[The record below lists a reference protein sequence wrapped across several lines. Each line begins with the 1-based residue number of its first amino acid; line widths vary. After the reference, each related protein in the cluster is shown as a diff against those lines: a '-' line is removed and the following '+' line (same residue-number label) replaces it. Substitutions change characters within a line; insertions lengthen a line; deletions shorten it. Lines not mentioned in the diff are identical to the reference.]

1 MIQTPASRGESL
13 LPDSEFHM
21 SWSDFRQIAQLVHA
35 GAGITLPENK
45 VNLVYSRLAKR
56 LRAAGVKSFRD
67 YCALVTSSDGVDERQ
82 AMIAALTT
90 NVTRFFREMHHFDHV
105 RQLLPKFL
113 ERARNGERIRF
124 WSAGCSSGEEP
135 YSLALTILD
144 MIPNAAELDILVL
157 ATDIDPNVIAHA
169 ERGVYRASQLEDIP
183 LALRR
188 NRLQSLRT
196 KTDMSFRMGEEV
208 RSLVRFREL
217 NLLGPWPMTR
227 KFDVIFCRNVMIY
240 FDEETQHK
248 LCERYAG
255 ALNADGVLYIGHS
268 ERIAGE
274 LPFEL
279 AGHTTYQV
287 RHGEPSSKE
296 LGRGG

>member
-1 MIQTPASRGESL
+1 MVLTPASRSESL
-13 LPDSEFHM
+13 VPDSEFHM
-21 SWSDFRQIAQLVHA
+21 SWSDFRQIAQLVYA

-67 YCALVTSSDGVDERQ
+67 YCALVTSSEGVDERQ

-90 NVTRFFREMHHFDHV
+90 NVTRFFREVHHFDHV
-105 RQLLPKFL
+105 RQLLPKL
-113 ERARNGERIRF
+113 RERARSGERIRF

-144 MIPNAAELDILVL
+144 AIPDAAQLDILVL
-157 ATDIDPNVIAHA
+157 ATDIDPNVLAQA
-169 ERGVYRASQLEDIP
+169 ERGIYRASQLEDIP

-188 NRLQSLRT
+188 NRLQSVRAR
-196 KTDMSFRMGEEV
+196 TDMGFRMGEEV

-227 KFDVIFCRNVMIY
+227 KFDAIFCRNVMIY
-240 FDEETQHK
+240 FDEQTQHK
-248 LCERYAG
+248 LCARYAG
-255 ALNADGVLYIGHS
+255 ALNAEGVLYIGHS
-268 ERIAGE
+268 ERVAGD

-279 AGHTTYQV
+279 VGHTTYQV
-287 RHGEPSSKE
+287 RHGGS
-296 LGRGG
+296 R

>member
-1 MIQTPASRGESL
+1 MGFTPASRGESL
-13 LPDSEFHM
+13 VPDSEFHM

-67 YCALVTSSDGVDERQ
+67 YCALVTSSEGVDERQ
-82 AMIAALTT
+82 TMIAALTT
-90 NVTRFFREMHHFDHV
+90 NVTRFFRETHHFDHV
-105 RQLLPKFL
+105 RQVLPKLL
-113 ERARNGERIRF
+113 ERAKSGERIRF

-157 ATDIDPNVIAHA
+157 ATDIDPNVLAHA
-169 ERGVYRASQLEDIP
+169 ERGVYRAGQLEDIP
-183 LALRR
+183 VALRR
-188 NRLQSLRT
+188 NRLQTLRT
-196 KTDMSFRMGEEV
+196 ETDMSFRIGEEV

-227 KFDVIFCRNVMIY
+227 KFDAVFCRNVMIY
-240 FDEETQHK
+240 FDEQTQHN
-248 LCERYAG
+248 LCARYAG
-255 ALNADGVLYIGHS
+255 ALNVGGHLYIGHS
-268 ERIAGE
+268 ERVASD

-279 AGHTTYQV
+279 VSQTTYRV
-287 RHGEPSSKE
+287 RPGASQ
-296 LGRGG
+296 

>member
-1 MIQTPASRGESL
+1 MTPTPAQRGESL
-13 LPDSEFHM
+13 VPDSEFPM

-56 LRAAGVKSFRD
+56 LRAIGVKTFRD
-67 YCALVTSSDGVDERQ
+67 YCALVTSSRGLDERQ

-90 NVTRFFREMHHFDHV
+90 NVTRFFREMHHFDHL
-105 RQLLPKFL
+105 RQLLPQLL
-113 ERARNGERIRF
+113 ERAKKGERIRF

-144 MIPNAAELDILVL
+144 MIPDAAALDMLVL
-157 ATDIDPNVIAHA
+157 ATDIDPNVLAHA

-188 NRLQSLRT
+188 NRLQTLRAES
-196 KTDMSFRMGEEV
+196 DMSFRVGEEV

-217 NLLGPWPMTR
+217 NLLGAWPMTR

-240 FDEETQHK
+240 FDEKTQHD
-248 LCERYAG
+248 LCARYAA
-255 ALNADGVLYIGHS
+255 ALNPGGVLYVGHS
-268 ERIAGE
+268 ERVDSN

-279 AGHTTYQV
+279 VGQTAYRV
-287 RHGEPSSKE
+287 RHGAV
-296 LGRGG
+296 R

>member
-1 MIQTPASRGESL
+1 MAPTPASRGESL
-13 LPDSEFHM
+13 VPDSEFPM

-56 LRAAGVKSFRD
+56 LRAIGVNSFRD
-67 YCALVTSSDGVDERQ
+67 YCALVTSSQGVDERQ

-90 NVTRFFREMHHFDHV
+90 NVTRFFREMHHFDHI
-105 RQLLPKFL
+105 RQLLPKLL
-113 ERARNGERIRF
+113 ERARSGERVRF

-157 ATDIDPNVIAHA
+157 ATDIDPNVLAHA
-169 ERGVYRASQLEDIP
+169 ERGVYRASQLEYIP

-188 NRLQSLRT
+188 NRLQTVRT
-196 KTDMSFRMGEEV
+196 ETEMSFRIGEEV
-208 RSLVRFREL
+208 RALVRFREL
-217 NLLGPWPMTR
+217 NLLGPWPMNR
-227 KFDVIFCRNVMIY
+227 KFDAIFCRNVMIY
-240 FDEETQHK
+240 FDEQTQHN
-248 LCERYAG
+248 LCARYGG
-255 ALNADGVLYIGHS
+255 ALNAGGVLYVGHS
-268 ERIAGE
+268 ERVDGD

-279 AGHTTYQV
+279 VGQTTYRV
-287 RHGEPSSKE
+287 RP
-296 LGRGG
+296 GGPR

>member
-1 MIQTPASRGESL
+1 MVLTPASRSESL
-13 LPDSEFHM
+13 VPDSEFHM
-21 SWSDFRQIAQLVHA
+21 SWSDFRQIAQLVYA

-67 YCALVTSSDGVDERQ
+67 YCALVTSSEGVDERQ

-105 RQLLPKFL
+105 RQLLLKL
-113 ERARNGERIRF
+113 RERARSGERIRF

-144 MIPNAAELDILVL
+144 AIPDAAQLDILVL
-157 ATDIDPNVIAHA
+157 ATDIDPNVLAQA
-169 ERGVYRASQLEDIP
+169 ESGIYRASQLEDIP
-183 LALRR
+183 LGLRR
-188 NRLQSLRT
+188 NRLQSVRAR
-196 KTDMSFRMGEEV
+196 TDMGFRMGEEV

-227 KFDVIFCRNVMIY
+227 KFDAIFCRNVMIY
-240 FDEETQHK
+240 FDEQTQHK
-248 LCERYAG
+248 LCARYAG
-255 ALNADGVLYIGHS
+255 ALNAEGVLYIGHS
-268 ERIAGE
+268 ERVAGD

-279 AGHTTYQV
+279 VGHTTYQV
-287 RHGEPSSKE
+287 RHGES
-296 LGRGG
+296 R

>member
-1 MIQTPASRGESL
+1 MAPNPASRGESL
-13 LPDSEFHM
+13 VPDGEFPM

-56 LRAAGVKSFRD
+56 LRAIGVKTFRD
-67 YCALVTSSDGVDERQ
+67 YCALVKSSNGVDERQ

-90 NVTRFFREMHHFDHV
+90 NVTRFFREMHHFDHL
-105 RQLLPKFL
+105 RQLLPAL
-113 ERARNGERIRF
+113 HDRAKSGERIRF

-144 MIPNAAELDILVL
+144 VIPDAAVLDMLIL
-157 ATDIDPNVIAHA
+157 ATDIDPNVLAHA

-183 LALRR
+183 VALRR
-188 NRLQSLRT
+188 NRLQTLRT
-196 KTDMSFRMGEEV
+196 QKDMSFRVGEEV

-217 NLLGPWPMTR
+217 NLLGSWPMNR
-227 KFDVIFCRNVMIY
+227 KFDAIFCRNVMIY
-240 FDEETQHK
+240 FDDETQHR
-248 LCERYAG
+248 LCTRYAA
-255 ALNADGVLYIGHS
+255 ALSPGGMLYVGHS
-268 ERIAGE
+268 ERVGSD

-279 AGHTTYQV
+279 VGQTAYRV
-287 RHGEPSSKE
+287 RQGASA
-296 LGRGG
+296 

>member
-1 MIQTPASRGESL
+1 MAPTPASRGESL
-13 LPDSEFHM
+13 VPDSEFPM

-56 LRAAGVKSFRD
+56 LRAVGMKTFRD
-67 YCALVTSSDGVDERQ
+67 YCALVTSSEGVDERQ

-90 NVTRFFREMHHFDHV
+90 NVTRFFREMHHFDHL
-105 RQLLPKFL
+105 RQLLPKL
-113 ERARNGERIRF
+113 HARAKNGERIRF

-144 MIPNAAELDILVL
+144 MIPDAAVLDILIL
-157 ATDIDPNVIAHA
+157 ATDIDPNVLAHA
-169 ERGVYRASQLEDIP
+169 ERGVYRAGQLEDIP

-188 NRLQSLRT
+188 NRLQTLRT
-196 KTDMSFRMGEEV
+196 ESDMSFRVGEEV

-217 NLLGPWPMTR
+217 NLLGPWPMNR
-227 KFDVIFCRNVMIY
+227 KFDAIFCRNVMIY
-240 FDEETQHK
+240 FDEETQHR
-248 LCERYAG
+248 LCARYAG
-255 ALNADGVLYIGHS
+255 SLNPGGMLYVGHS
-268 ERIAGE
+268 ERVGSD

-279 AGHTTYQV
+279 VGQTAYRV
-287 RHGEPSSKE
+287 RQGSAQ
-296 LGRGG
+296 